1 MKKLTQFFKLKKGN
15 DEENDGNKEKD
26 DVEAEAETS
35 DSFIVD
41 DLKDK
46 RKKKKKTKR
55 PDEPVVC
62 ITCGNRTKLFYDLT
76 SGFQEE
82 GPDDAKENIEGY
94 DLTEDRDPIR
104 CVLCRKYGSSKENEP
119 ILCEDCQ
126 TNATIFYWTG
136 KRRDIILCEECHKG
150 SA

>member
-1 MKKLTQFFKLKKGN
+1 MKKLTQFFKSK
-15 DEENDGNKEKD
+15 KEKD
-26 DVEAEAETS
+26 TDEKEKKEANEEEEAEDS
-35 DSFIVD
+35 MDSFIVD

-46 RKKKKKTKR
+46 KKKSKKPKQ

-62 ITCGNRTKLFYDLT
+62 MTCGNRTKLFYDLT

-82 GPDDAKENIEGY
+82 GPEDARENIEGY

-104 CVLCRKYGSSKENEP
+104 CVLCRKFASSKENEP
-119 ILCEDCQ
+119 IICEDCE

-136 KRRDIILCEECHKG
+136 KRRDIILCEECHN
-150 SA
+150 SS